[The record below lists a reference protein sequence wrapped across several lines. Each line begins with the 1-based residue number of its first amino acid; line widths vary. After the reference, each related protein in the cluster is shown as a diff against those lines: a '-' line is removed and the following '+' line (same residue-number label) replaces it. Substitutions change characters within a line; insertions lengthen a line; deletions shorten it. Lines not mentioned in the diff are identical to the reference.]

1 MKKGVSAVIAIIL
14 ILMITVALAAMA
26 YVWFTSIFQEISEGA
41 GQAAAGTT
49 QAIGTSFVLEAAS
62 YTYVADGNAT
72 IKIAVRNTGTNTLSG
87 IAVYLDSDFIEVVED
102 IIEPGIVTE
111 IEATET
117 DLAECTAGNK
127 ISVKVTSETGYT
139 QTILATCK

>member
-26 YVWFTSIFQEISEGA
+26 YVWFTNIFQEISEGA
-41 GQAAAGTT
+41 GDAAAGTT

-62 YTYVADGNAT
+62 YTYLAEGNYT
-72 IKIAVRNTGTNTLSG
+72 IKIAIRNTGTSELKG
-87 IAVYLDSDFIEVVED
+87 IAVYLSGDYVETVTD
-102 IIEPGIVTE
+102 TIEPGIVTE
-111 IEATET
+111 IEASG
-117 DLAECTAGNK
+117 DFVDCKAGDK